1 MNIDYINSTLLLS
14 QGKSWIENKNFEKF
28 KKVFS
33 CKNHNDII
41 SEFLFLISN
50 LYSSQDN
57 FEKSNFYLY
66 LSNFLNPKFKYNLS
80 LVAENHYFNKD
91 YKKSKKILKNFK
103 NDDLFYYWYRI
114 KKEAQ
119 IIAKQKNKKE
129 SLNYIT
135 VRI

>member
-1 MNIDYINSTLLLS
+1 M
-14 QGKSWIENKNFEKF
+14 ENFEKF
-28 KKVFS
+28 NKVFS

-57 FEKSNFYLY
+57 FEKSNFYLN
-66 LSNFLNPKFKYNLS
+66 LSYFLNPKFIFNLS
-80 LVAENHYFNKD
+80 LVAENQYFNKE
-91 YKKSKKILKNFK
+91 YKKAKKTLKNFK
-103 NDDLFYYWYRI
+103 KKMIFFIIGIEL

-129 SLNYIT
+129 SLKLYYN
-135 VRI
+135 RI